1 MAENMRRILIIE
13 DDKNTANLVAT
24 YLQKEGYFALVE
36 NDGIN
41 GLKAAREEQPALV
54 ILDLMLPGIDGLEIC
69 RGCGMNQIFRS

>member
-36 NDGIN
+36 NDGVN
-41 GLKAAREEQPALV
+41 GLQGRQRRAT
-54 ILDLMLPGIDGLEIC
+54 
-69 RGCGMNQIFRS
+69 RSGYSGSDVTGD